1 MVTNSQHTTQTEHV
15 QEQDTKVDTW
25 REEVTGDWEKLQ
37 HKKLHN
43 LYSSSNIIWLT
54 KSRRMRLVG
63 GSKRNKRNAYRMLV
77 GKTKGKRPPV
87 DLGVDEKIIFKQISQ
102 K

>member
-1 MVTNSQHTTQTEHV
+1 LANKIKED
-15 QEQDTKVDTW
+15 E
-25 REEVTGDWEKLQ
+25 TGG
-37 HKKLHN
+37 
-43 LYSSSNIIWLT
+43 
-54 KSRRMRLVG
+54 V
-63 GSKRNKRNAYRMLV
+63 SKRNKRNAYRMLV